1 MRKLPE
7 QAAGGSTKDAV
18 LISIHRK
25 WVEKIASG
33 EKVLEIRKNFPKLE
47 PPFRCY
53 VYEAKRGGGRGA
65 VVMEFECS
73 SYVYCIPSLWDKSF
87 CNAVAKAACLN
98 LNELL
103 EYSGRNKIIGWVIK
117 QVKAYDKAKDTLEF
131 GINRIPQS
139 WCYVEEVL

>member
-33 EKVLEIRKNFPKLE
+33 EKLLEIRKNFPRLK
-47 PPFRCY
+47 PPFKCY
-53 VYEAKRGGGRGA
+53 VYETKRDGGRGA

-73 SYVYCIPSLWDKSF
+73 SNVYCIPSLWAKSF
-87 CNAVAKAACLN
+87 CNAVAKAAHLD

-103 EYSGRNKIIGWVIK
+103 EYSGRSEIFGWVIK
-117 QVKAYDKAKDTLEF
+117 HVKAYDNPKDPFDF

-139 WCYVEEVL
+139 WCYVEERE

>member
-18 LISIHRK
+18 LISIHSK

-33 EKVLEIRKNFPKLE
+33 EKVLEIRKNFPRLE

-53 VYEAKRGGGRGA
+53 VYETKRGGGRGA

-73 SYVYCIPSLWDKSF
+73 SYVYCIPSLWEKIF
-87 CNAVAKAACLN
+87 AM
-98 LNELL
+98 LL
-103 EYSGRNKIIGWVIK
+103 QKLRALISTN
-117 QVKAYDKAKDTLEF
+117 F
-131 GINRIPQS
+131 
-139 WCYVEEVL
+139 